1 VKIPKLSKTRF
12 LAGQQCHLRLWYEC
26 FNRDLASKTGP
37 VQQAMFDTGH
47 EVGRLATEIYPGGVR
62 IEEDHF
68 HHEDAVRST
77 LAAIKDPNV
86 PAIYEAAF
94 LEDGVRI
101 RVDVLQRVNDNAWNL
116 IEVKSSTKVKKEHVP
131 DVAVQLHVLQSA
143 GLSVNRAGIMHINN
157 QYVYDGR
164 NLDRNSFLTF
174 TDQTEEALSQQGVIP
189 SQLATLKDM
198 LGKNVP
204 PDILPSPHCKKPYLC
219 SFWEHCTQAM
229 PEYWVVKEKG
239 ISEKIQKELR
249 AVGVEDMRD
258 IPDDFPLTAIQQLRR
273 DCVVNQKEYIGPKLG
288 GELMKVEHPIHF
300 LDFETIGPA
309 IPKYG
314 GTRPYQTVPFQWSNH
329 IMHDNGNLERQEY
342 LCLEDQDPREEF
354 AETLLKA
361 LGEKGS
367 IVVYTTYEKGVLEG
381 LAEHLPQYKDRLH
394 AVIERLYDL
403 HVVVKN
409 HYYHHEFH
417 GSFSL
422 KAVLPAVVPEMQY
435 DDMEIQEGQMASLQY
450 LRMIDAATPPKEK
463 EKIKKDLLTYCAQD
477 TMAMVRIREELL
489 KRL

>member
-1 VKIPKLSKTRF
+1 
-12 LAGQQCHLRLWYEC
+12 
-26 FNRDLASKTGP
+26 
-37 VQQAMFDTGH
+37 MFDTGH

-77 LAAIKDPNV
+77 LEVLKNRDV

-101 RVDVLQRVNDNAWNL
+101 RVDVLQRVNDSAWNL

-131 DVAVQLHVLQSA
+131 DVAVQWHVLQSA
-143 GLSVNRAGIMHINN
+143 GLSVSLAGIMHINN

-164 NLDRNSFLTF
+164 NLDLNSFLTF
-174 TDQTEEALSQQGVIP
+174 SDQTEEALSQQGVIP
-189 SQLATLKDM
+189 SQLAALKDM
-198 LGKNVP
+198 LGKSLP

-219 SFWEHCTQAM
+219 NFWKHCTQAM
-229 PEYWVVKEKG
+229 PEYWVVNEKG

-249 AVGVEDMRD
+249 AMGVEDMRD
-258 IPDDFPLTAIQQLRR
+258 IPADFPLSAIQQLRR
-273 DCVVNQKEYIGPKLG
+273 DCVVNQKEYIAPELG

-329 IMHDNGNLERQEY
+329 IMHKNGNIEHQEY
-342 LCLEDQDPREEF
+342 LCLEDKDPREEF

-381 LAEHLPQYKDRLH
+381 LVEYLPHYRARLH
-394 AVIERLYDL
+394 AVIDRLYDL

-409 HYYHHEFH
+409 HYYHPEFH

-422 KAVLPAVVPEMQY
+422 KAVLPAVVPEMEY
-435 DDMEIQEGQMASLQY
+435 DGMAIQEGQMASLQY
-450 LRMIDAATPPKEK
+450 LRMIDRETPPEEK

-477 TMAMVRIREELL
+477 TMAMVRISEELL
-489 KRL
+489 GRL